1 MDRASGRVGRRALRP
16 AVHEFGSRS
25 PGASLLTA
33 SVCTRGLR
41 LTRRIVTRVCGPR
54 LNFLRT
60 AGACEGGAGRGEFIL
75 KHDRGSHSSRWLIP
89 NCRRVFGA
97 HAPHPTPENPHPTTA
112 ISWGPRDL
120 AALRLPPHE
129 IFDFAGTL
137 LLRSSAQAH
146 DLPPHEIFDFARTP
160 GLGHLATESFAA
172 NRNQASGRF
181 DRRGRFR
188 RAIARGRACL
198 VRRGERAPRDGGE
211 EGASSVAVA
220 VAAGRSVRRR

>member
-89 NCRRVFGA
+89 NCRRIFGD

-112 ISWGPRDL
+112 ISWGPRVSHPTKSL
-120 AALRLPPHE
+120 
-129 IFDFAGTL
+129 I
-137 LLRSSAQAH
+137 S
-146 DLPPHEIFDFARTP
+146 
-160 GLGHLATESFAA
+160 
-172 NRNQASGRF
+172 
-181 DRRGRFR
+181 RGPRVSHPTKSL
-188 RAIARGRACL
+188 ISRGPRVSHPTKSL
-198 VRRGERAPRDGGE
+198 ISRGPRVSHPTKSLISRGPRV
-211 EGASSVAVA
+211 SH
-220 VAAGRSVRRR
+220 